1 LACGHL
7 ILYPMFTGLVE
18 GMGTVVA
25 LEPAQAGLRI
35 VVDLG
40 PFAEGIARGDS
51 ICTGGTCL
59 SVTSKDGSLVS
70 YDVSPETLQKTSLGS
85 LICGSKV
92 NIERSL
98 RVGDRLGGHFL
109 TGHVDGLGSLVSVE
123 KQGDFA
129 VFTFA
134 CPPNV
139 WPLLVSKG
147 SVGVEGVSLTVA
159 SLENGQR
166 FTVALIPETL
176 ERTTLGT
183 LELGMPV
190 NLEGDM
196 LGKYVL
202 RFLQQAGTDPDALR
216 LALTSSEFFEQN

>member
-1 LACGHL
+1 
-7 ILYPMFTGLVE
+7 MFTGLVE
-18 GMGTVVA
+18 GMGIVTA
-25 LEPAQAGLRI
+25 LEPAAQGLRI

-40 PFAEGIARGDS
+40 IFSEGVGLGDS
-51 ICTGGTCL
+51 ICTAGTCL
-59 SVTSKDGSLVS
+59 SVTSIEDSRVS
-70 YDVSPETLQKTSLGS
+70 YDVSPETLEKTTLGS
-85 LICGSKV
+85 LSSGSKV

-109 TGHVDGLGSLVSVE
+109 TGHVDGLGSLVATE
-123 KQGDFA
+123 QQGEFA
-129 VFTFA
+129 VFTFQ
-134 CPPNV
+134 CPDPV

-159 SLENGQR
+159 SLEPEHR

-176 ERTTLGT
+176 ERTTLGC
-183 LELGMPV
+183 LQLGQAV

-202 RFLQQAGTDPDALR
+202 RFLQQAGTNPETLRRAL
-216 LALTSSEFFEQN
+216 SESEFFDQN

>member
-1 LACGHL
+1 
-7 ILYPMFTGLVE
+7 MFTGLVE
-18 GMGTVVA
+18 GMGTVLA
-25 LEPAQAGLRI
+25 LEPAQEGLRI
-35 VVDLG
+35 LIDLG
-40 PFAEGIARGDS
+40 PFAQGVGLGDS

-59 SVTSKDGSLVS
+59 SVTTIDGSVVS
-70 YDVSPETLQKTSLGS
+70 YDVSPETLEKTSLGS
-85 LICGSKV
+85 LVDGSKV

-109 TGHVDGLGSLVSVE
+109 TGHVDGLGSLVAIE
-123 KQGDFA
+123 QQGDFA
-129 VFTFA
+129 VYTFE

-159 SLENGQR
+159 SLENDRQ

-176 ERTTLGT
+176 ERTTLGA
-183 LELGMPV
+183 LKPGMPV

-216 LALTSSEFFEQN
+216 KTLSNTDIFEQN

>member
-1 LACGHL
+1 
-7 ILYPMFTGLVE
+7 MFTGLVE
-18 GMGTVVA
+18 GMGTVLA
-25 LEPAQAGLRI
+25 LEPAQEGLRI

-40 PFAEGIARGDS
+40 EFAAGVGLGDS
-51 ICTGGTCL
+51 ICTGGICL
-59 SVTSKDGSLVS
+59 SVTSIDGTKVS
-70 YDVSPETLQKTSLGS
+70 YDVSPETLEKTSLGS
-85 LICGSKV
+85 LEPGSKV

-109 TGHVDGLGSLVSVE
+109 TGHVDGLGSLVEVE
-123 KQGDFA
+123 QQGDFA
-129 VFTFA
+129 VFTFE
-134 CPPNV
+134 CPMSV

-159 SLENGQR
+159 SLEDDR
-166 FTVALIPETL
+166 HFTVALIPETL
-176 ERTTLGT
+176 ERTTLGI
-183 LELGMPV
+183 LKPGMSV

-216 LALTSSEFFEQN
+216 TALAAPEFFEQN

>member
-1 LACGHL
+1 
-7 ILYPMFTGLVE
+7 MFTGLVE
-18 GMGTVVA
+18 GMGTVLA
-25 LEPAQAGLRI
+25 LEPAQEGLRI
-35 VVDLG
+35 LVDLG
-40 PFAEGIARGDS
+40 GFAEGVGLGDS

-59 SVTSKDGSLVS
+59 SVTTIDGSTVS
-70 YDVSPETLQKTSLGS
+70 YDVSPETLEKTSLGA
-85 LICGSKV
+85 LKNGSKV

-109 TGHVDGLGSLVSVE
+109 TGHVDGLGSLVAIE
-123 KQGDFA
+123 QQGDFA
-129 VFTFA
+129 VYTFD
-134 CPPNV
+134 CPANV

-159 SLENGQR
+159 SLEKDHQ

-176 ERTTLGT
+176 ERTTLGA
-183 LELGMPV
+183 LEPGMPV

-216 LALTSSEFFEQN
+216 NALSASEFFEQT

>member
-1 LACGHL
+1 
-7 ILYPMFTGLVE
+7 MFTGLVE
-18 GMGTVVA
+18 GMGTVLS

-35 VVDLG
+35 FIDLG
-40 PFAEGIARGDS
+40 SFAEGVGLGDS

-59 SVTSKDGSLVS
+59 SVTTIDGSTVS
-70 YDVSPETLQKTSLGS
+70 YDVSPETLEKTSLGA
-85 LICGSKV
+85 LKNGSKV

-109 TGHVDGLGSLVSVE
+109 TGHVDGLGSLVAIE
-123 KQGDFA
+123 QQGDFA
-129 VFTFA
+129 VYTFD
-134 CPPNV
+134 CPANV

-159 SLENGQR
+159 SLEKDHR

-183 LELGMPV
+183 LKPGMPV

-216 LALTSSEFFEQN
+216 NALSASEFFEQK

>member
-1 LACGHL
+1 
-7 ILYPMFTGLVE
+7 MFTGLVE
-18 GMGTVVA
+18 GMGTVLA
-25 LEPAQAGLRI
+25 LEPAQEGLRI
-35 VVDLG
+35 LVDLG
-40 PFAEGIARGDS
+40 GFAEGVGLGDS

-59 SVTSKDGSLVS
+59 SVTTIEGSTVS
-70 YDVSPETLQKTSLGS
+70 YDVSPETLEKTSLS
-85 LICGSKV
+85 TLERGSKV

-109 TGHVDGLGSLVSVE
+109 TGHVDGLGSLVAIE
-123 KQGDFA
+123 QQGDFA
-129 VFTFA
+129 VFTFE
-134 CPPNV
+134 CPANV

-159 SLENGQR
+159 SLEEGRR

-183 LELGMPV
+183 LKLGMPV

-216 LALTSSEFFEQN
+216 NALSSSEFFEQN